1 MSLFKKLY
9 LLVKFNKTA
18 KVVVEE
24 SEKVKESA
32 KKNKFISTEFLM
44 TLLASLGSILAASN
58 GLIPPLYAASVS
70 SLSVAFFSLS
80 RGLVKKGTEEGKEK
94 SGLYTREFWLGFL
107 NDLGALLAS
116 ISGIISP
123 ESATILITISRIFY
137 SISRGVSKQE

>member
-24 SEKVKESA
+24 AERVQESA
-32 KKNKFISTEFLM
+32 KKNKFTSTEFLM
-44 TLLASLGSILAASN
+44 TLLASVGSILAAAN
-58 GLIPPLYAASVS
+58 DLIPPFYAASVS

-80 RGLVKKGTEEGKEK
+80 RGLVKKGTEDGKQK

-107 NDLGALLAS
+107 SDTGAALAA
-116 ISGIISP
+116 IGGIVDPKI
-123 ESATILITISRIFY
+123 AVILITVSRISY
-137 SISRGVSKQE
+137 SISRGLAKSD